1 MTTIAERNQQRS
13 NCITLR
19 NYIRDL
25 DESEFDMSTYT
36 HCISGHFSKIFGPH
50 KDDINLMTK
59 LGITHQQVLE
69 LVMPSGWSRP
79 EKCRYTK
86 DQAVDVLT
94 QLIETG
100 EFTWPPPQPV

>member
-25 DESEFDMSTYT
+25 NESEFDMSTYT
-36 HCISGHFSKIFGPH
+36 HCISGHFKALFG
-50 KDDINLMTK
+50 DISLMTK
-59 LGITHQQVLE
+59 LGITQQQVLE
-69 LVMPSGWSRP
+69 LVMPRGWSRP